1 MEEAARQLDDLD
13 VQRRVLEREAAVGSD
28 HAERLASIAGQR
40 TTLAAQL
47 KSLQERRDKEQS
59 LVGQIREVRT
69 QLETAAAPRA
79 AAGAGS
85 GSAAQPALDTVA
97 VRSELARL
105 NAELDAL
112 QGENPPLRVCGDTQI
127 AGEVISAWTGIP
139 GGQMQQDEINT
150 VPSLP

>member
-1 MEEAARQLDDLD
+1 VRQATRHLADLD
-13 VQRRVLEREAAVGSD
+13 VQRRALEREAAVGSD

-79 AAGAGS
+79 AAGAGR

-112 QGENPPLRVCGDTQI
+112 QGENPLMRVCVHTQI
-127 AGEVISAWTGIP
+127 VREVISAWTAIP
-139 GGQMQQDEINT
+139 LGKIHHNKSNP
-150 VPSLP
+150 VLPP